1 MNSKEGHKGEHVSN
15 MDEQLDKFEK
25 LATALLEA
33 QPRGNTN
40 TQTTTI
46 DAGSKALWFGLWLAT
61 SCCIAMF
68 FMFQADRDQLAQMQ
82 TKELENSRKLEA
94 DADRLSILLQW
105 APNLRDEVNKEMK
118 DKEKSK

>member
-1 MNSKEGHKGEHVSN
+1 

-61 SCCIAMF
+61 TCCIVMF
-68 FMFQADRDQLAQMQ
+68 IMGLEQRDKIDNMQVQL
-82 TKELENSRKLEA
+82 TDVSRKLDVA
-94 DADRLSILLQW
+94 QDKLSIVLQW
-105 APNLRDEVNKEMK
+105 APSLRDEVNKEMK
-118 DKEKSK
+118 DKEKK